1 MLAAVRNITPNLNG
15 WTQWKC
21 ITYLHKEQ
29 WESLVNQ
36 LPPIWPLRDLNC
48 FCHPSEPLPAPL
60 TLNRKKDSRGS
71 YGRFYGPT
79 GKAPISP
86 SPTVQWL
93 EPGCAATPNCKGGR
107 EMFPPSMPSRKKKQV
122 MLQLSLQNT
131 PLLSLGLL
139 LTSHW
144 CFLTSWFAAGSDC
157 YLSTIPV
164 SEIKNV
170 KNLELMKYSIGI
182 VDEVVGDAVLVKSPQ
197 MSQGFPGTTTRPK
210 T

>member
-1 MLAAVRNITPNLNG
+1 MLAAVRNITPNLNS

-36 LPPIWPLRDLNC
+36 LPPMWPLRDLSC
-48 FCHPSEPLPAPL
+48 FCHPPEPLPAPL

-86 SPTVQWL
+86 LPTVQWL

-107 EMFPPSMPSRKKKQV
+107 EMFRPSMPSRKKKQV
-122 MLQLSLQNT
+122 MLQLSLQEYPT
-131 PLLSLGLL
+131 VVSGTFVDKSLTFSDLICSRQWLLPEHHPS
-139 LTSHW
+139 
-144 CFLTSWFAAGSDC
+144 FRD
-157 YLSTIPV
+157 
-164 SEIKNV
+164 
-170 KNLELMKYSIGI
+170 
-182 VDEVVGDAVLVKSPQ
+182 
-197 MSQGFPGTTTRPK
+197 
-210 T
+210 